1 MEFQAW
7 PKIPR
12 LNRQMVVTEKL
23 DGTNAAVVIEEVDL
37 NVLGNAALDPNV
49 TAVVERDDAVH
60 AVFAQSRKRFITPES
75 DNFGFARWVSEN
87 AQGLVEALG
96 PGTHFGEWW
105 GQGIQRGYGLKEKR
119 FSLFNTN
126 RWEYNDPRH
135 EGVPG
140 LGTVPVIATG
150 LFDTE
155 TINSIVEFELVESYA
170 APGFNNPE
178 GVVVWHEAARQSF
191 KVLKENDD
199 IPKGNE

>member
-12 LNRQMVVTEKL
+12 LNREMVVTEKL
-23 DGTNAAVVIEEVDL
+23 DGTNAAVVIAEIPASYDFL
-37 NVLGNAALDPNV
+37 DDPNV
-49 TAVVERDDAVH
+49 VNVRHYEGTDYLVY
-60 AVFAQSRKRFITPES
+60 AQSRKRFVTPES
-75 DNFGFARWVSEN
+75 DNFGFARWVAEN
-87 AQGLVEALG
+87 ANGLVEALG

-140 LGTVPVIATG
+140 LGTVPVIYTG
-150 LFDTE
+150 VFNTQVIRE
-155 TINSIVEFELVESYA
+155 IVALELDESYA
-170 APGFNNPE
+170 APGFDNPE

-199 IPKGNE
+199 TPKGND

>member
-7 PKIPR
+7 GKTPR

-23 DGTNAAVVIEEVDL
+23 DGTNAAVVIADRNKEHS
-37 NVLGNAALDPNV
+37 LGAIAV
-49 TAVVERDDAVH
+49 TDGY
-60 AVFAQSRKRFITPES
+60 AVFAQSRKRFITPEA

-87 AQGLVEALG
+87 ADELVRALG

-140 LGTVPVIATG
+140 LGTVPVLYVG
-150 LFDTE
+150 LFDTGR
-155 TINSIVEFELVESYA
+155 INSIVTYELEESYA

-178 GVVVWHEAARQSF
+178 GVVVWHDAARQSF

>member
-23 DGTNAAVVIEEVDL
+23 DGTNAAVVIADRNKEHS
-37 NVLGNAALDPNV
+37 LGAIAV
-49 TAVVERDDAVH
+49 TDGY
-60 AVFAQSRKRFITPES
+60 AVFAQSRKRFITPEA
-75 DNFGFARWVSEN
+75 DNYGFARWVSEN

-126 RWEYNDPRH
+126 RWAYNDPRH

-150 LFDTE
+150 LFDTGR
-155 TINSIVEFELVESYA
+155 INSIVEFELEESYA

-178 GVVVWHEAARQSF
+178 GVVVWHDAARQSF

-199 IPKGNE
+199 TPKGNE

>member
-7 PKIPR
+7 PKTPR

-23 DGTNAAVVIEEVDL
+23 DGTNAAVVIAPAEGFAASDPDVIEIMEVAGVDH
-37 NVLGNAALDPNV
+37 
-49 TAVVERDDAVH
+49 VVC
-60 AVFAQSRKRFITPES
+60 AQSRKRFVTPQS

-87 AQGLVEALG
+87 APGLVEALG

-140 LGTVPVIATG
+140 LGTVPVLFTG
-150 LFDTE
+150 LFDSSI
-155 TINSIVEFELVESYA
+155 INDIVTYDLEESYA

-178 GVVVWHEAARQSF
+178 GVVVWHDAARQSF

>member
-7 PKIPR
+7 GKTPR

-23 DGTNAAVVIEEVDL
+23 DGTNAAVVIADRNKEHS
-37 NVLGNAALDPNV
+37 LGAIAV
-49 TAVVERDDAVH
+49 TDGY
-60 AVFAQSRKRFITPES
+60 AVFAQSRKRFVTPQS

-87 AQGLVEALG
+87 APGLVEALG

-140 LGTVPVIATG
+140 LGTVPVLFTG
-150 LFDTE
+150 LFDSSI
-155 TINSIVEFELVESYA
+155 INDIVTYELQESYA

-178 GVVVWHEAARQSF
+178 GVVVWHDAARQSF

>member
-23 DGTNAAVVIEEVDL
+23 DGTNAAVVIAPAEGFATADPDVIDIVELDGVDH
-37 NVLGNAALDPNV
+37 
-49 TAVVERDDAVH
+49 VVC
-60 AVFAQSRKRFITPES
+60 AQSRKRFVTPES
-75 DNFGFARWVSEN
+75 DNFGFARWVQFHSD
-87 AQGLVEALG
+87 ALVEALG

-135 EGVPG
+135 GGVPG

-199 IPKGNE
+199 VSKGNE

>member
-7 PKIPR
+7 GKTPR

-23 DGTNAAVVIEEVDL
+23 DGTNAAVVIADRNKEHS
-37 NVLGNAALDPNV
+37 LGAIAV
-49 TAVVERDDAVH
+49 TDGY
-60 AVFAQSRKRFITPES
+60 AVFAQSRKRFVTPQS

-87 AQGLVEALG
+87 APGLVEALG

-140 LGTVPVIATG
+140 LGTVPVLYVG
-150 LFDTE
+150 LFDTGR
-155 TINSIVEFELVESYA
+155 INSIVTYELEESYA

-178 GVVVWHEAARQSF
+178 GVVVWHDAARQSF

>member
-7 PKIPR
+7 GKTPR

-23 DGTNAAVVIEEVDL
+23 DGTNAAVVIADRNKEHS
-37 NVLGNAALDPNV
+37 LGAIAV
-49 TAVVERDDAVH
+49 TDGY
-60 AVFAQSRKRFITPES
+60 AVFAQSRKRFITPEA
-75 DNFGFARWVSEN
+75 DNYGFARWVSEN

-135 EGVPG
+135 KGVPG
-140 LGTVPVIATG
+140 LGTVPVLFTG
-150 LFDTE
+150 LFDSSI
-155 TINSIVEFELVESYA
+155 INDIVTYELEESYA

-178 GVVVWHEAARQSF
+178 GVVVWHDAARQSF

>member
-7 PKIPR
+7 GKTPR

-23 DGTNAAVVIEEVDL
+23 DGTNAAVVIADRNKEHS
-37 NVLGNAALDPNV
+37 LGAIAV
-49 TAVVERDDAVH
+49 TDGY
-60 AVFAQSRKRFITPES
+60 AVFAQSRKRFITPEA
-75 DNFGFARWVSEN
+75 DNYGFARWVSEN

-140 LGTVPVIATG
+140 LGTVPVLYVG
-150 LFDTE
+150 LFDTGR
-155 TINSIVEFELVESYA
+155 INSIVTYELEESYA

-178 GVVVWHEAARQSF
+178 GVVVWHDAARQSF

>member
-7 PKIPR
+7 PKTPR

-23 DGTNAAVVIEEVDL
+23 DGTNAAVVIAPAEGFAASDPDVIEIMEVAGVDH
-37 NVLGNAALDPNV
+37 
-49 TAVVERDDAVH
+49 VVC
-60 AVFAQSRKRFITPES
+60 AQSRKRFVTPQS

-87 AQGLVEALG
+87 APGLVEALG

-126 RWEYNDPRH
+126 HWEYNDPRH

-140 LGTVPVIATG
+140 LGTVPVLFTG
-150 LFDTE
+150 LFDSSI
-155 TINSIVEFELVESYA
+155 INDIVTYDLEESYA

-178 GVVVWHEAARQSF
+178 GVVVWHDAARQSF

>member
-7 PKIPR
+7 GKTPR

-23 DGTNAAVVIEEVDL
+23 DGTNAAVVIADRNEEHS
-37 NVLGNAALDPNV
+37 LGAIAV
-49 TAVVERDDAVH
+49 TDGY
-60 AVFAQSRKRFITPES
+60 AVFAQSRKRFITPEA
-75 DNFGFARWVSEN
+75 DNYGFARWVSEN

-126 RWEYNDPRH
+126 RWGYNDPRH

-140 LGTVPVIATG
+140 LGTVPVLYVG
-150 LFDTE
+150 PFDTRL
-155 TINSIVEFELVESYA
+155 INSIVDMELDESYA

-178 GVVVWHEAARQSF
+178 GVVVWHDAARQSF

>member
-7 PKIPR
+7 GKTPR

-23 DGTNAAVVIEEVDL
+23 DGTNAAVVIAPAEGFAASDPDVIEIMEVDG
-37 NVLGNAALDPNV
+37 VDH
-49 TAVVERDDAVH
+49 VVC
-60 AVFAQSRKRFITPES
+60 AQSRKRFITPES

-87 AQGLVEALG
+87 APGLVEALG

-140 LGTVPVIATG
+140 LGTVPVLFTG
-150 LFDTE
+150 LFDSSI
-155 TINSIVEFELVESYA
+155 INDIVTYELEDSYA

-178 GVVVWHEAARQSF
+178 GVVVWHDAARQSF

>member
-7 PKIPR
+7 GKTPR

-23 DGTNAAVVIEEVDL
+23 DGTNAAVVIADRNEEHS
-37 NVLGNAALDPNV
+37 LGAIAV
-49 TAVVERDDAVH
+49 TDGY
-60 AVFAQSRKRFITPES
+60 AVFAQSRKRFITPEA
-75 DNFGFARWVSEN
+75 DNYGFARWVSEN

-140 LGTVPVIATG
+140 LGTVPVLYVG
-150 LFDTE
+150 PFDTGR
-155 TINSIVEFELVESYA
+155 INSIVDFDLRESYA

>member
-7 PKIPR
+7 GKTPR

-23 DGTNAAVVIEEVDL
+23 DGTNAAVVIADRNKEHS
-37 NVLGNAALDPNV
+37 LGAIAV
-49 TAVVERDDAVH
+49 TDGY
-60 AVFAQSRKRFITPES
+60 AVFAQSRKRFVTPQS

-87 AQGLVEALG
+87 APGLVEALG

-140 LGTVPVIATG
+140 LGTVPVLFTG
-150 LFDTE
+150 LFDSSI
-155 TINSIVEFELVESYA
+155 INDIVTYELEESYA

-178 GVVVWHEAARQSF
+178 GVVVWHDAARQSF

>member
-7 PKIPR
+7 GKTPR

-23 DGTNAAVVIEEVDL
+23 DGTNAAVVIADRNKEHS
-37 NVLGNAALDPNV
+37 LGAIAV
-49 TAVVERDDAVH
+49 TDGY
-60 AVFAQSRKRFITPES
+60 AVFAQSRKRFITPEA
-75 DNFGFARWVSEN
+75 DNYGFARWVSEN

-140 LGTVPVIATG
+140 LGTVPVLYVG
-150 LFDTE
+150 LFDTGR
-155 TINSIVEFELVESYA
+155 INSIVDLELEESYA

-178 GVVVWHEAARQSF
+178 GVVVWHDAARQSF

>member
-7 PKIPR
+7 GKTPR

-23 DGTNAAVVIEEVDL
+23 DGTNAAVVIADRNKEHS
-37 NVLGNAALDPNV
+37 LGAIAV
-49 TAVVERDDAVH
+49 TDGY
-60 AVFAQSRKRFITPES
+60 AVFAQSRKRFITPEA
-75 DNFGFARWVSEN
+75 DNYGFARWVSEN

-140 LGTVPVIATG
+140 LGTVPVLFTG
-150 LFDTE
+150 LFDSSI
-155 TINSIVEFELVESYA
+155 INDIVTYELEESYA

-178 GVVVWHEAARQSF
+178 GVVVWHDAARQSF

>member
-7 PKIPR
+7 GKTPR

-23 DGTNAAVVIEEVDL
+23 DGTNAAVVIADRNEEHS
-37 NVLGNAALDPNV
+37 LGAIAV
-49 TAVVERDDAVH
+49 TDGY
-60 AVFAQSRKRFITPES
+60 AVFAQSRKRFITPEA
-75 DNFGFARWVSEN
+75 DNYGFARWVSEN

-140 LGTVPVIATG
+140 LGTVPVLFTG
-150 LFDTE
+150 LFDSSI
-155 TINSIVEFELVESYA
+155 INDIVTYDLEESYA

-178 GVVVWHEAARQSF
+178 GVVVWHDAARQSF

>member
-7 PKIPR
+7 GKTPR

-23 DGTNAAVVIEEVDL
+23 DGTNAAVVIADRNEEHS
-37 NVLGNAALDPNV
+37 LGAIAV
-49 TAVVERDDAVH
+49 TDGY
-60 AVFAQSRKRFITPES
+60 AVFAQSRKRFITPEA
-75 DNFGFARWVSEN
+75 DNYGFARWVSEN
-87 AQGLVEALG
+87 ADELVRALG

-140 LGTVPVIATG
+140 LGTVPVLFTG
-150 LFDTE
+150 LFDSSI
-155 TINSIVEFELVESYA
+155 INDIVTYDLEESYA

-178 GVVVWHEAARQSF
+178 GVVVWHDAARQSF

>member
-7 PKIPR
+7 GKTPR

-23 DGTNAAVVIEEVDL
+23 DGTNAAVVIADRNKEHS
-37 NVLGNAALDPNV
+37 LGSIAV
-49 TAVVERDDAVH
+49 TDGY
-60 AVFAQSRKRFITPES
+60 AVFAQSRKRFITPEA
-75 DNFGFARWVSEN
+75 DNYGFARWVSEN

-140 LGTVPVIATG
+140 LGTVPVLYVG
-150 LFDTE
+150 LFDTGR
-155 TINSIVEFELVESYA
+155 INSIVTYELEESYA

-178 GVVVWHEAARQSF
+178 GVVVWHDAARQSF

>member
-23 DGTNAAVVIEEVDL
+23 DGTNAAVVITEAISETPYDFRSDQ
-37 NVLGNAALDPNV
+37 NVIDIVPWGD
-49 TAVVERDDAVH
+49 TAW

-87 AQGLVEALG
+87 ADELVRALG

-105 GQGIQRGYGLKEKR
+105 GRGIQRGYGLKEKR

-135 EGVPG
+135 VLVPG
-140 LGTVPVIATG
+140 LGTVPVLFTG
-150 LFDTE
+150 LFDSSI
-155 TINSIVEFELVESYA
+155 INDIVDLELDESYA

-178 GVVVWHEAARQSF
+178 GVVVWHDAARQSF

>member
-7 PKIPR
+7 GKTPR

-23 DGTNAAVVIEEVDL
+23 DGTNAAVVIADRNKEHS
-37 NVLGNAALDPNV
+37 LGAIAV
-49 TAVVERDDAVH
+49 TDGY
-60 AVFAQSRKRFITPES
+60 AVFAQSRKRFVTPQS

-87 AQGLVEALG
+87 APGLVEALG

-135 EGVPG
+135 KGVPG
-140 LGTVPVIATG
+140 LGTVPVLFTG
-150 LFDTE
+150 LFDSSI
-155 TINSIVEFELVESYA
+155 INDIVTYELEESYA

-178 GVVVWHEAARQSF
+178 GVVVWHDAARQSF

>member
-7 PKIPR
+7 PKTPR

-23 DGTNAAVVIEEVDL
+23 DGTNAAVVIAPAEGFAASDPDVIEIMEVAGVDH
-37 NVLGNAALDPNV
+37 
-49 TAVVERDDAVH
+49 VVC
-60 AVFAQSRKRFITPES
+60 AQSRKRFVTPQS
-75 DNFGFARWVSEN
+75 DNFGFSRWVSEN
-87 AQGLVEALG
+87 APGLVEALG

-140 LGTVPVIATG
+140 LGTVPVLFTG
-150 LFDTE
+150 LFDSSI
-155 TINSIVEFELVESYA
+155 INDIVTYDLEESYA

-178 GVVVWHEAARQSF
+178 GVVVWHDAARQSF